1 MPTLPW
7 TEELEIGLPE
17 MDEQHHEFVRLLAA
31 ARTSDDAGLPA
42 AWQALVGHCESHF
55 AHEEAWMRDRCFAPA
70 KAHAMQHRMILR
82 VMRDGAAKASNGD
95 ITPMRLMTRELQ
107 VWFPQ
112 HAQTMDAALAAH
124 LQRAGF
130 VPQASIL
137 MPLPKATRPLIDSA
151 SGFGSA

>member
-17 MDEQHHEFVRLLAA
+17 MDDQHREFVRLLAA
-31 ARTSDDAGLPA
+31 ARNSDDAGLPA
-42 AWQALVGHCESHF
+42 AWQALVDHCEDHF
-55 AHEEAWMRDRCFAPA
+55 AHEEAWMRATRFAGA

-82 VMRDGAAKASNGD
+82 VMRDGAAQALHGH
-95 ITPMRLMTRELQ
+95 ITPLRLMTRELQ

-124 LQRAGF
+124 LLQTGFERPRA
-130 VPQASIL
+130 VRA
-137 MPLPKATRPLIDSA
+137 LP
-151 SGFGSA
+151 